1 VRENIWESLVI
12 SHSPSSID
20 HTKIAM
26 GAAKGKKHHQHSNSN
41 NNNSKKKNKDKQKKK
56 KTKASQIR
64 HDNFVPEAGLGCH
77 IARHPQYYEHHTG
90 GDSSSSSWVLGWE
103 TIDDPEAY
111 GDDVN
116 AVPDIGINADER
128 TISLCNMSS
137 HETKVAYLTV
147 YDVIL
152 HGRHGRR
159 LRQGSTTTT
168 TNDCSGSKVDD
179 DSAHQQQQNAATTI
193 TSAEDELTSQPTTPA
208 VVVVVPCTTF
218 IVLCPPLTFCHL
230 CTVPISCGGDLRT
243 SLRIDS
249 DVQVWQEHPDPAD
262 TYDRLLGFP
271 LATRTTLIT
280 TNAASSSTANNNNN
294 KTDRNNNDDI
304 ELQEQEQ
311 EQEQSYLCT
320 QGVGGTLTHFFR
332 GNYHAVDFQCA
343 IGTPLL
349 AVGNGTV
356 LAVQDCHTNVSGI
369 GTYNLYQWNSI
380 LIQLDQTDLAAFSPA
395 KNDADPQQ
403 QQQQQQQQQDHHHD
417 ADDDINNDDDDDHNN
432 KIVIRSSNEL
442 FVEYVHIQFARVRVG
457 DRVHKGDVIGTSG
470 SAVRC
475 TPNVV
480 IVGVVVGGG
489 VFLFVVSLW
498 HWSGERRSNWQSL
511 TTKTRLHLCV
521 ATFSRDS
528 PPNPICTLPRTDP
541 GPTRRPPVESIL
553 KKVAVPLLLIT
564 TTMITSNQR
573 YSRRCCPSPV
583 SCILKVVVP
592 NFLAVL
598 FFSGRA
604 SIIFL
609 TDVRLPH

>member
-1 VRENIWESLVI
+1 
-12 SHSPSSID
+12 
-20 HTKIAM
+20 M
-26 GAAKGKKHHQHSNSN
+26 AAKGKKHHQHSNN
-41 NNNSKKKNKDKQKKK
+41 NNNKKKNKDKQKKK

-77 IARHPQYYEHHTG
+77 IARHPQYYEHTG

-111 GDDVN
+111 GDD

-137 HETKVAYLTV
+137 HDTKVAYLTV

-168 TNDCSGSKVDD
+168 TNDCSGSKEDD
-179 DSAHQQQQNAATTI
+179 DSAYQQQQKATTTI
-193 TSAEDELTSQPTTPA
+193 TSAVQELTSQPPTPTA
-208 VVVVVPCTTF
+208 VLVVPCTTF

-230 CTVPISCGGDLRT
+230 CTVPISCGGDLRS

-249 DVQVWQEHPDPAD
+249 DVQVWNEHPDPAD

-271 LATRTTLIT
+271 LATRTIPAT
-280 TNAASSSTANNNNN
+280 TDAASSSTANNNNN
-294 KTDRNNNDDI
+294 KTDKNNNDDI
-304 ELQEQEQ
+304 ELQEQQEQ

-380 LIQLDQTDLAAFSPA
+380 LIQLDQTDLAAL
-395 KNDADPQQ
+395 NDADPQQ
-403 QQQQQQQQQDHHHD
+403 QQHHHHHD
-417 ADDDINNDDDDDHNN
+417 ADNNNDDDDDNSN
-432 KIVIRSSNEL
+432 KIIIRSSNEL
-442 FVEYVHIQFARVRVG
+442 FVEYVHIQYARVRVG

-480 IVGVVVGGG
+480 VVSLLLGGG
-489 VFLFVVSLW
+489 GDLW
-498 HWSGERRSNWQSL
+498 HWSGER
-511 TTKTRLHLCV
+511 
-521 ATFSRDS
+521 
-528 PPNPICTLPRTDP
+528 
-541 GPTRRPPVESIL
+541 
-553 KKVAVPLLLIT
+553 
-564 TTMITSNQR
+564 
-573 YSRRCCPSPV
+573 
-583 SCILKVVVP
+583 
-592 NFLAVL
+592 
-598 FFSGRA
+598 
-604 SIIFL
+604 
-609 TDVRLPH
+609 